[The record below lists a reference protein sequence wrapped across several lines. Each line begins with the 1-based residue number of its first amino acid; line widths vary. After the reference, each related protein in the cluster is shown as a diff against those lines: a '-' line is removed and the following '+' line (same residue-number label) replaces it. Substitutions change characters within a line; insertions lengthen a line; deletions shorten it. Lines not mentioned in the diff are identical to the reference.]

1 MACKVRWRRL
11 TTQVAIMSLVFQAL
25 VAALML
31 QPHAAIARGATF
43 AAPAFVICTSHGFK
57 AVTFDADGK
66 PAEVPRSTQY
76 CPICDGIATSAFL
89 LEMGQTA
96 LIGRLA
102 NPQVLWPANEVRP
115 SSISCLVNRN
125 RGPPGDFSA

>member
-31 QPHAAIARGATF
+31 QPRAAMARASAF
-43 AAPAFVICTSHGFK
+43 ADPVFIICTSHGFE
-57 AVTFDADGK
+57 AVTGADGN
-66 PAEVPRSTQY
+66 PAEVPHSTQY

-102 NPQVLWPANEVRP
+102 NPQVLWPANEARP

-125 RGPPGDFSA
+125 RGPPSDFSA